1 MFFAAP
7 SLEHVD
13 SEVRAIVGCSKA
25 EAIEKFL
32 DIANKRQLSLD
43 DLMQDVALI
52 EASGLK
58 VAAWGAVCLCFSGAA
73 CHYFSGWVCLCFSG
87 SACLC
92 FSGWVCLCS
101 SGAACHCFRG
111 SLCLCL
117 WFSL

>member
-1 MFFAAP
+1 MLRYWRVFFAAP

-32 DIANKRQLSLD
+32 DIANKRELSLD

-58 VAAWGAVCLCFSGAA
+58 VAACGSVCPWS
-73 CHYFSGWVCLCFSG
+73 SG
-87 SACLC
+87 ST
-92 FSGWVCLCS
+92 
-101 SGAACHCFRG
+101 
-111 SLCLCL
+111 
-117 WFSL
+117 